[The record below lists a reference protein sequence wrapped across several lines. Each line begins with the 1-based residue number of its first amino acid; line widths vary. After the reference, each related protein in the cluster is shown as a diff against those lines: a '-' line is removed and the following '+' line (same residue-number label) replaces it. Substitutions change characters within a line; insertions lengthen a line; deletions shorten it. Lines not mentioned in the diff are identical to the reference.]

1 MPEWRIHKM
10 YRTILVPLDG
20 SALGERALPLAATL
34 ARAAQ
39 AKLVLVRCAWVPHV
53 MDLESVEAEV
63 KSVKDAE
70 DYLAG
75 IAAPL
80 IQSGLSVETGVPF
93 AVPGEGIVMEVELRK
108 ADLVIM
114 STHGRSGLSRLVYGS
129 VAEAVLTHSP
139 VPVLLVRATQAS
151 AITLGDI
158 EQPEI
163 LIPVDGSPFAETVLP
178 YAKEMA
184 RLVNGSLFLLRVVVA
199 PPQWIDPMV
208 VAPYPSEEVVVQQED
223 EATAYLA
230 GLSQQLEA
238 EGFQVHSRIVMD
250 HPSDA
255 ILDACC
261 GSNVRLIVMAT
272 HCRHGLGRVVFGS
285 VAMEVLHHG
294 RLPILL
300 VHPVKH
306 AQATPQPVEDESEL
320 AHASG

>member
-1 MPEWRIHKM
+1 M

-20 SALGERALPLAATL
+20 STLSERALPLAATL
-34 ARAAQ
+34 ARTAN
-39 AKLVLVRCAWVPHV
+39 AKLVLVRAAWVPHV
-53 MDLESVEAEV
+53 MDLESIDAEV

-75 IAAPL
+75 VAAPL
-80 IQSGLSVETGVPF
+80 IQSGLTVETGVPF
-93 AVPGEGIVMEVELRK
+93 AVPGEGIVMEIELRN

-129 VAEAVLTHSP
+129 VAEAVVMHSP

-151 AITLGDI
+151 SITVGDI
-158 EQPEI
+158 ERPEI
-163 LIPVDGSPFAETVLP
+163 LVPVDGSPFAETVLP
-178 YAKEMA
+178 YAKEIA
-184 RLVNGSLFLLRVVVA
+184 RLVNGSLFLLRVVVP

-208 VAPYPSEEVVVQQED
+208 VAPYPTEEVVVQQEE
-223 EATAYLA
+223 EATKYLA
-230 GLSQQLEA
+230 ALSKELEA
-238 EGFQVHSRIVMD
+238 EGFQVHSRVVD
-250 HPSDA
+250 DLAADA

-306 AQATPQPVEDESEL
+306 TQAAPQPVEDEPEL
-320 AHASG
+320 EQAPG